1 MWCEIMSEK
10 ILTLSLVMLGV
21 RNEWVYSLSRG
32 TNQKELYYFLYC
44 TRLDLLQVQLQTFT
58 VENFHFEDFCEQHD
72 YKQAMR

>member
-1 MWCEIMSEK
+1 MGLILEQRYKSE
-10 ILTLSLVMLGV
+10 
-21 RNEWVYSLSRG
+21 G
-32 TNQKELYYFLYC
+32 TRYYFLYC